1 MSVSRLGLAA
11 FSAAVLLTLQACAT
25 SRAKLPT
32 QHYVP
37 VSRAI
42 RSWGTLELDDKHLRL
57 EAFKGEMK
65 LQYAGKMPEK
75 EGNDLSGASVY
86 RVQNA
91 DRYFKENSGGK
102 SWCAEPARWVAVSSR
117 NGAPAWSEEIW
128 MALLTVDDWTRY
140 GDGGTGYCA
149 GGRYVLVSNEGT
161 SPD

>member
-1 MSVSRLGLAA
+1 MSVSRFGLAA
-11 FSAAVLLTLQACAT
+11 LGGAVVLLLQACAT
-25 SRAKLPT
+25 SRAKFPT

-37 VSRAI
+37 VSRAM

-75 EGNDLSGASVY
+75 EGSNLSGASVY

-91 DRYFKENSGGK
+91 DKYFKANSGGS
-102 SWCAEPARWVAVSSR
+102 SWCARPARWVAVSSR
-117 NGAPAWSEEIW
+117 NGAPAWSGEIW

-140 GDGGTGYCA
+140 SDERTGYCA
-149 GGRYVLVSNEGT
+149 GGKYVLLSNDATPPE
-161 SPD
+161 